1 MFSPEYDVEY
11 LQILSVGS
19 HAVKFK
25 GRMIPMQTI
34 HAITVTRRQRA
45 MVTEEE
51 EEEEE
56 EEES

>member
-11 LQILSVGS
+11 LQILSAGS

-25 GRMIPMQTI
+25 GRMIPRQIM

-45 MVTEEE
+45 MFSEEE
-51 EEEEE
+51 KG
-56 EEES
+56 